1 MANQIKGLTVEIGG
15 DTTKLGKALESVNKK
30 SRDLSS
36 ELGEIN
42 RMLKLDPGNTEL
54 LAQKQQVLAEAISNT
69 TKKLETLKDAEKQVQ
84 EQFEKGEVSEAQ
96 YRSLQREIL
105 ATEKKLDSYNKAL
118 SETAYAARDMGKQT
132 QTAGDKAEEAS
143 REMDKAEESADEMGG
158 SMAEAAKTGVTALTA
173 AATAAVGSIVGL
185 AEATREYRTDQA
197 RLESGFKSNGHS
209 AETAYKTYSKL
220 QGVLGD
226 TGKSVEAATNLSALT
241 KSEEELNRWTTIL
254 IGANG
259 RWNESLPVEALAESS
274 NETIRTGQVTGNLAD
289 AINWAAAENENF
301 GVTMKENI
309 EFTELSQEELE
320 KLTDAQKKEYEARKA
335 QYEEIEAYN
344 QRVAEAT
351 TAEEKFQIALDNCTT
366 SQERQK
372 LVTDTLSDLY
382 LETGENYL
390 EANKDL
396 IKANEAN
403 ERITKSLAEMGEAVE
418 PAVNDFKE
426 LGAEILENMEEPIK
440 SASNWL
446 SNKFIPGLR
455 DFGNW
460 VRTNG
465 PAIGGTVA
473 GVATAVVGFTA
484 ATSAATIATNAQAAA
499 QKALNLV
506 MNANPVGLVL
516 TGITAL
522 TVGIVAYAAAAKD
535 SYEPTQHLTDAE
547 LELLDAANEAA
558 EAFETQQAATEK
570 TMSGIDA
577 QMGRVSDLATEL
589 QGLAD
594 ASGNVQEKDQARVDF
609 ILGQLNEA
617 LGTEYEMVDGV
628 IQQYDELTSSIDEV
642 IASKTVNALLEA
654 GNADY
659 ITALKEE
666 ENAYKAIE
674 TAQKD
679 YDAQLAW
686 TQKKYEEYVA
696 KKKELEADLEAAIAA
711 GDDRERIRLENDI
724 NAKWS
729 AYQNEKDILDEKK
742 ADLQEYEENYKNYRD
757 TILNFEDA
765 QVAAL
770 EGSYQEAQDI
780 LLGKK
785 NAYEDYSGAIDR
797 ETAKVL
803 ETLSNEAEE
812 AREKAEEFRENFEN
826 GVEGYTEEMVEE
838 AEEGYR
844 KAMDAFGEAYD
855 DAFGAGSD
863 AGQGLIDGLLS
874 KQPSLETAAS
884 NMIKNGLM
892 KPQRV
897 ALDSHSPSRKMK
909 EIGHDA
915 GDGLIIGIDEKTP
928 EVAEVARNQ
937 SEAMLKAYE
946 EPSSY
951 TVLRDVVLKDA
962 SRQAQT
968 YQVAAQ
974 ESNGMLE
981 KILEAIKAGQVVV
994 LDGNKLVGGTAQ
1006 RMDKALGL
1014 ERILA
1019 ERGAK

>member
-1 MANQIKGLTVEIGG
+1 MANQIRGLTVEIGG

-105 ATEKKLDSYNKAL
+105 ATEKKLDSYKKAMD
-118 SETAYAARDMGKQT
+118 ETADAARDMGKQT
-132 QTAGDKAEEAS
+132 ETAGDKAEEAS

-158 SMAEAAKTGVTALTA
+158 SMAEAAKTGVTALAA
-173 AATAAVGSIVGL
+173 AATAAVGAIVGL
-185 AEATREYRTDQA
+185 AEGTREYRTEMSKLDAAYQ
-197 RLESGFKSNGHS
+197 SNNFS
-209 AETAYKTYSKL
+209 VETAYGTYSKL
-220 QGVLGD
+220 QGVLGETD
-226 TGKSVEAATNLSALT
+226 QAVEAANHLAALAENEKDLET
-241 KSEEELNRWTTIL
+241 WTTIL
-254 IGANG
+254 TGAYG
-259 RWNESLPVEALAESS
+259 KFGASLPTEGLAEAA
-274 NETIRTGQVTGNLAD
+274 NETVRTGQLTGGLTD
-289 AINWAAAENENF
+289 AINWAADASETF
-301 GVTMKENI
+301 GVKMKENI

-335 QYEEIEAYN
+335 QYEEIQEYN
-344 QRVAEAT
+344 QKVAEAT
-351 TAEEKFQIALDNCTT
+351 TAEEKFQIALDDCTT

-372 LVTDTLSDLY
+372 LITDTLSDLY
-382 LETGENYL
+382 LEAGENYL
-390 EANKDL
+390 EANEDL
-396 IKANEAN
+396 IKANETN

-418 PAVNDFKE
+418 PAVTDFKE

-440 SASNWL
+440 SASNWIR
-446 SNKFIPGLR
+446 NKFIPGLR

-506 MNANPVGLVL
+506 MSASPVGLVL

-522 TVGIVAYAAAAKD
+522 TVGIVAYATAAKD

-547 LELLDAANEAA
+547 LELLDAANQAA
-558 EAFETQQAATEK
+558 EAFDAQREATEK

-577 QMGRVSDLATEL
+577 QMGHVSDLATEL

-617 LGTEYEMVDGV
+617 LGTEYKMVDGV
-628 IQQYDELTSSIDEV
+628 IQKYGELTTSIEEV
-642 IASKTVNALLEA
+642 IKQKTANALLEA

-659 ITALKEE
+659 VKALQEE
-666 ENAYKAIE
+666 AGAMEAVE
-674 TAQKD
+674 LAQKE
-679 YDAQLAW
+679 YDAQLAV
-686 TQKKYEEYVA
+686 TNQKYEEYVA
-696 KKKELEADLEAAIAA
+696 KQAELADDLEQARKE
-711 GDDRERIRLENDI
+711 GNDREMIRLNGI
-724 NAKWS
+724 IGQYGI
-729 AYQNEKDILDEKK
+729 AYQKEKEYLDKKK
-742 ADLQEYEENYKNYRD
+742 ADLEKSLNAYQNYRD
-757 TILNFEDA
+757 TILNYEDA

-770 EGSYQEAQDI
+770 EGNYQEAQDI

-785 NAYEDYSGAIDR
+785 NAYKDYAGTIDR

-803 ETLSNEAEE
+803 NTLYNEAMQAKDEAERFKQNWKDGTDGTFMPLAFGAEE
-812 AREKAEEFRENFEN
+812 AYQAAMAKFQNAYNDAL
-826 GVEGYTEEMVEE
+826 GV
-838 AEEGYR
+838 
-844 KAMDAFGEAYD
+844 GE
-855 DAFGAGSD
+855 D

-874 KQPSLETAAS
+874 KQPSLESAATS
-884 NMIKNGLM
+884 MIKDGLM

-937 SEAMLKAYE
+937 SEAMLEAYE

-951 TVLRDVVLKDA
+951 TVLRDVALKDA

>member
-54 LAQKQQVLAEAISNT
+54 LAQKQQVLTEAISNT

-105 ATEKKLDSYNKAL
+105 ATEKKLDSYKKAMD
-118 SETAYAARDMGKQT
+118 ETANAARDMGKQT
-132 QTAGDKAEEAS
+132 ETAGDKAEEAS

-158 SMAEAAKTGVTALTA
+158 SMAEAAKTGVTALAA
-173 AATAAVGSIVGL
+173 AATAAVGAIVGL
-185 AEATREYRTDQA
+185 AEGTREYRTEMSKLDAAYQ
-197 RLESGFKSNGHS
+197 SNNFS
-209 AETAYKTYSKL
+209 AETAYGTYSKL
-220 QGVLGD
+220 QGVLGETD
-226 TGKSVEAATNLSALT
+226 QAVEAANHLAALAENEKDLET
-241 KSEEELNRWTTIL
+241 WTTIL
-254 IGANG
+254 TGAYG
-259 RWNESLPVEALAESS
+259 KFGASLPTEGLAEAA
-274 NETIRTGQVTGNLAD
+274 NETVRTGQLTGGLTD
-289 AINWAAAENENF
+289 AINWAADASETF
-301 GVTMKENI
+301 GVKMKENI

-335 QYEEIEAYN
+335 QYEEIQEYN
-344 QRVAEAT
+344 QKVAEAT

-372 LVTDTLSDLY
+372 LITDTLSDLY
-382 LETGENYL
+382 LEAGENYL
-390 EANKDL
+390 EANEDL

-418 PAVNDFKE
+418 PAVTDFKE

-440 SASNWL
+440 SASNWIR
-446 SNKFIPGLR
+446 NKFIPGLR

-506 MNANPVGLVL
+506 MNASPVGLVL

-522 TVGIVAYAAAAKD
+522 TVGIVAYATAAKD

-577 QMGRVSDLATEL
+577 QMGHVSDLATEL

-594 ASGNVQEKDQARVDF
+594 ASGKVQEKDQARVDF

-617 LGTEYEMVDGV
+617 LGTEYKMVDGV
-628 IQQYDELTSSIDEV
+628 IKQYDTLTASIEEV
-642 IASKTVNALLEA
+642 IQKKTANALLEA
-654 GNADY
+654 ANADY
-659 ITALKEE
+659 ITALQNEAT
-666 ENAYKAIE
+666 AYEAVE
-674 TAQKD
+674 LAQKN
-679 YDAQLAW
+679 YDAQLDLTQEKYQTYLDKNKEYQDAIVSGLYDADSLASFKQRAQDAW
-686 TQKKYEEYVA
+686 DIYYKEMGTLGEVQATLYETQDVYR
-696 KKKELEADLEAAIAA
+696 D
-711 GDDRERIRLENDI
+711 
-724 NAKWS
+724 
-729 AYQNEKDILDEKK
+729 
-742 ADLQEYEENYKNYRD
+742 YRD
-757 TILNFEDA
+757 TILNYEDA

-785 NAYEDYSGAIDR
+785 NAYADYSAAIDR

-803 ETLSNEAEE
+803 KTLGDEAED
-812 AREKAEEFRENFEN
+812 ARLKAEEFRKNWED
-826 GVEGYTEEMVEE
+826 GVDGYTEEMVEE
-838 AEEGYR
+838 AENGY
-844 KAMDAFGEAYD
+844 KEAMGKFQNAYNDAYGI
-855 DAFGAGSD
+855 GGD

-874 KQPSLETAAS
+874 KKPYLESAS
-884 NMIKNGLM
+884 TFMLKDGML
-892 KPQRV
+892 K
-897 ALDSHSPSRKMK
+897 PSRKAIDSNSPSKKMMD
-909 EIGHDA
+909 IGHDA

-937 SEAMLKAYE
+937 SEAMLEAYE

-951 TVLRDVVLKDA
+951 TVLRDVALKDA

>member
-105 ATEKKLDSYNKAL
+105 ATEKKLDSYKKAMD
-118 SETAYAARDMGKQT
+118 ETANAARDMGKQT
-132 QTAGDKAEEAS
+132 ETAGDKAEEAS

-158 SMAEAAKTGVTALTA
+158 SMAEAAKTGATALAA
-173 AATAAVGSIVGL
+173 AATAAVGAIVGL
-185 AEATREYRTDQA
+185 AEGTREYRTEMSKLDAAYQ
-197 RLESGFKSNGHS
+197 SSNFS
-209 AETAYKTYSKL
+209 AETAYGTYSKL
-220 QGVLGD
+220 QGVLGETD
-226 TGKSVEAATNLSALT
+226 QAVEAANHLAALAENEKDLET
-241 KSEEELNRWTTIL
+241 WTTIL
-254 IGANG
+254 TGAYG
-259 RWNESLPVEALAESS
+259 KFGASLPTEGLAEAA
-274 NETIRTGQVTGNLAD
+274 NETVRTGQLTGGLTD
-289 AINWAAAENENF
+289 AINWAADASETF
-301 GVTMKENI
+301 GVKMKENI

-335 QYEEIEAYN
+335 QYEEIQEYN
-344 QRVAEAT
+344 QKVAEAT

-372 LVTDTLSDLY
+372 LITDTLSDLY
-382 LETGENYL
+382 LEAGENYL

-418 PAVNDFKE
+418 PAVTDFKE

-440 SASNWL
+440 SASQWL
-446 SNKFIPGLR
+446 RNTFIPGLR

-473 GVATAVVGFTA
+473 GVTTAVVGFTA
-484 ATSAATIATNAQAAA
+484 AVSAATIATKAQETA
-499 QKALNLV
+499 QKALDLV
-506 MNANPVGLVL
+506 MKANPLALVI
-516 TGITAL
+516 TGMAAL
-522 TVGIVAYAAAAKD
+522 TVGIVAYASAAKD

-547 LELLDAANEAA
+547 LELLDAANKAA

-577 QMGRVSDLATEL
+577 QMSHVSDLAAEL

-617 LGTEYEMVDGV
+617 LGTEYKMVDGV
-628 IQQYDELTSSIDEV
+628 IQQYDELTTSIEEV
-642 IASKTVNALLEA
+642 IKQKTANALLEA

-659 ITALKEE
+659 VKALQEE
-666 ENAYKAIE
+666 AGAMEAVE
-674 TAQKD
+674 LAQKD
-679 YDAQLAW
+679 YDAQLAL
-686 TQKKYEEYVA
+686 TNQKYEEYVA
-696 KKKELEADLEAAIAA
+696 KQVELADDLEQARKE
-711 GDDRERIRLENDI
+711 GNDREMIRIQGTI
-724 NAKWS
+724 G
-729 AYQNEKDILDEKK
+729 AYGMAWEEEKK
-742 ADLQEYEENYKNYRD
+742 ILEGKKAALEEAEGNYQNYRD

-785 NAYEDYSGAIDR
+785 NAYADYSAAIDR

-803 ETLSNEAEE
+803 KTLGDEAED
-812 AREKAEEFRENFEN
+812 ARLKAEEFRKNWED
-826 GVEGYTEEMVEE
+826 GVDGYTEEMVEE
-838 AEEGYR
+838 AENGY
-844 KAMDAFGEAYD
+844 KEAMGKFQNAYD
-855 DAFGAGSD
+855 DAYGIGGD

-874 KQPSLETAAS
+874 KQPSLENAS
-884 NMIKNGLM
+884 TSMIKNGLL

-897 ALDSHSPSRKMK
+897 ALDSHSPSRETK

-937 SEAMLKAYE
+937 SEAMLEAYE

-951 TVLRDVVLKDA
+951 TVLRDVAVKDA

>member
-105 ATEKKLDSYNKAL
+105 ATEKKLDSYKKAMD
-118 SETAYAARDMGKQT
+118 ETANAARDMGKQT
-132 QTAGDKAEEAS
+132 ETAGDKAEEAS

-158 SMAEAAKTGVTALTA
+158 SMAEAAKTGVTALAA
-173 AATAAVGSIVGL
+173 AATAAVGAIVGL
-185 AEATREYRTDQA
+185 AEGTREYRTEMSKLDAAYQ
-197 RLESGFKSNGHS
+197 SNNFS
-209 AETAYKTYSKL
+209 AETAYGTYSKL
-220 QGVLGD
+220 QGVLGETD
-226 TGKSVEAATNLSALT
+226 QAVEAANHLAALAENEKDLET
-241 KSEEELNRWTTIL
+241 WTTIL
-254 IGANG
+254 TGAYG
-259 RWNESLPVEALAESS
+259 KFGASLPTEGLAEAA
-274 NETIRTGQVTGNLAD
+274 NETVRTGQVTGNLAD

-335 QYEEIEAYN
+335 QYEEIQEYN
-344 QRVAEAT
+344 QKVAEAT

-418 PAVNDFKE
+418 PAVTDFKE

-440 SASNWL
+440 SASQWL
-446 SNKFIPGLR
+446 RNTFIPGLR

-506 MNANPVGLVL
+506 MNASPVGLVL

-522 TVGIVAYAAAAKD
+522 TVGIVAYATAAKD

-547 LELLDAANEAA
+547 LELLDAANQAA

-577 QMGRVSDLATEL
+577 QMGHVSDLATEL

-594 ASGNVQEKDQARVDF
+594 ASGKVQEKDQARVDF

-617 LGTEYEMVDGV
+617 LGTEYKMVDGV
-628 IQQYDELTSSIDEV
+628 IKQYDTLTASIEEV
-642 IASKTVNALLEA
+642 IQKKTANALLEA
-654 GNADY
+654 ANADY
-659 ITALKEE
+659 ITALQNEAT
-666 ENAYKAIE
+666 AYEAVE
-674 TAQKD
+674 LAQKN
-679 YDAQLAW
+679 YDAQLDLTQEKYQTYLDKNKEYQDAIVSGLYDADSLASFKQRAQDAW
-686 TQKKYEEYVA
+686 DIYYKEMGTLGEVQATLYETQDVYR
-696 KKKELEADLEAAIAA
+696 D
-711 GDDRERIRLENDI
+711 
-724 NAKWS
+724 
-729 AYQNEKDILDEKK
+729 
-742 ADLQEYEENYKNYRD
+742 YRD
-757 TILNFEDA
+757 TILNYEDA

-785 NAYEDYSGAIDR
+785 NAYADYSAAIDR

-803 ETLSNEAEE
+803 KTLGDEAED
-812 AREKAEEFRENFEN
+812 ARLKAEEFRKNWED
-826 GVEGYTEEMVEE
+826 GVDGYTEEMVEE
-838 AEEGYR
+838 AENGY
-844 KAMDAFGEAYD
+844 KEAMGKFQNAYNDAYGI
-855 DAFGAGSD
+855 GGD

-874 KQPSLETAAS
+874 KQPSLESAATS
-884 NMIKNGLM
+884 MIKDGLM

-937 SEAMLKAYE
+937 SEAMLEAYE

-951 TVLRDVVLKDA
+951 TVLRDVALKDA

-1019 ERGAK
+1019 ERRAK

>member
-54 LAQKQQVLAEAISNT
+54 LAQKQQVLTEAISNT
-69 TKKLETLKDAEKQVQ
+69 TKKLDTLKDAEKQVQ

-105 ATEKKLDSYNKAL
+105 ATEKKLDSYKKAMD
-118 SETAYAARDMGKQT
+118 ETANAARDMGKQT
-132 QTAGDKAEEAS
+132 ETAGDKAEEAS

-158 SMAEAAKTGVTALTA
+158 SMAEAAKTGVTALAA
-173 AATAAVGSIVGL
+173 AATAAVGAIVGL
-185 AEATREYRTDQA
+185 AEGTREYRTEMAKLDAAYQ
-197 RLESGFKSNGHS
+197 SNNFS
-209 AETAYKTYSKL
+209 AETAYGTYSKL
-220 QGVLGD
+220 QGVLGETD
-226 TGKSVEAATNLSALT
+226 QAVEAANHLAALAENEKDLET
-241 KSEEELNRWTTIL
+241 WTTIL
-254 IGANG
+254 TGAYG
-259 RWNESLPVEALAESS
+259 KFGASLPTEGLAEAA
-274 NETIRTGQVTGNLAD
+274 NETVRTGQLTGGLTD
-289 AINWAAAENENF
+289 AINWAADASETF
-301 GVTMKENI
+301 GVKMKENI

-335 QYEEIEAYN
+335 QYEEIQEYN
-344 QRVAEAT
+344 QKVAEAT

-372 LVTDTLSDLY
+372 LITDTLSDLY
-382 LETGENYL
+382 LEAGENYL
-390 EANKDL
+390 EANEDL
-396 IKANEAN
+396 IKANKAN

-418 PAVNDFKE
+418 PAVTDFKE

-440 SASNWL
+440 SVSNWL

-506 MNANPVGLVL
+506 MSASPVGLVL

-522 TVGIVAYAAAAKD
+522 TVGIVAYATAAKD

-547 LELLDAANEAA
+547 LELLDAANQAA
-558 EAFETQQAATEK
+558 EAFDAQREATEK

-577 QMGRVSDLATEL
+577 QMGHVSDLATEL

-594 ASGNVQEKDQARVDF
+594 ASGNVQAKDQARVDF

-617 LGTEYEMVDGV
+617 LGTEYKMVDGV
-628 IQQYDELTSSIDEV
+628 IQRYDELSASVEKV
-642 IASKTVNALLEA
+642 IEKKTVNALLEA

-659 ITALKEE
+659 ITALQEE
-666 ENAYKAIE
+666 EGAYKAIG

-679 YDAQLAW
+679 YDAQLAL
-686 TQKKYEEYVA
+686 TQEKY
-696 KKKELEADLEAAIAA
+696 
-711 GDDRERIRLENDI
+711 
-724 NAKWS
+724 
-729 AYQNEKDILDEKK
+729 
-742 ADLQEYEENYKNYRD
+742 QEYLAKNKEYQDAIVEGMLDADALASLKQQTDDALEEHRKQMEELGKKQATLNKAKDDYKAYRD
-757 TILNFEDA
+757 TILEYEDA
-765 QVAAL
+765 ITASMDENYA
-770 EGSYQEAQDI
+770 EAKDI
-780 LLGKK
+780 LLNKQ
-785 NAYEDYSGAIDR
+785 NDYEMFSGVIDR
-797 ETAKVL
+797 ETAK
-803 ETLSNEAEE
+803 TLKTLYDEAVQAGIEAEKFNKNWNNGTEGMFQPIALGAEDAYGE
-812 AREKAEEFRENFEN
+812 AMSKFANAYADAMGVGLDLGAGIKDGMESQRKSLLEKAA
-826 GVEGYTEEMVEE
+826 GMISS
-838 AEEGYR
+838 AIS
-844 KAMDAFGEAYD
+844 AMR
-855 DAFGAGSD
+855 
-863 AGQGLIDGLLS
+863 Q
-874 KQPSLETAAS
+874 AA
-884 NMIKNGLM
+884 
-892 KPQRV
+892 
-897 ALDSHSPSRKMK
+897 DSHSPSRKTK

-937 SEAMLKAYE
+937 SEAMLEAYE

-951 TVLRDVVLKDA
+951 TVLRDVALKDA

>member
-118 SETAYAARDMGKQT
+118 SETADAARDMGKQT

>member
-105 ATEKKLDSYNKAL
+105 ATEKKLDSYKKAMD
-118 SETAYAARDMGKQT
+118 ETANAARDMGKQT
-132 QTAGDKAEEAS
+132 ETAGDKAEEAS

-158 SMAEAAKTGVTALTA
+158 SMAEAAKTGATALAA
-173 AATAAVGSIVGL
+173 AATAAVGAIVGL

-335 QYEEIEAYN
+335 QYEEIQEYN
-344 QRVAEAT
+344 QKVAEAT

-372 LVTDTLSDLY
+372 LITDTLSDLY
-382 LETGENYL
+382 LEAGENYL
-390 EANKDL
+390 EANEDL

-418 PAVNDFKE
+418 PAVTDFKE

-440 SASNWL
+440 SASQWL
-446 SNKFIPGLR
+446 RNTFIPGLR

-506 MNANPVGLVL
+506 MSASPVGLVL

-522 TVGIVAYAAAAKD
+522 TVGIVAYATAAKD

-547 LELLDAANEAA
+547 LELLDAANQAA
-558 EAFETQQAATEK
+558 EAFDAQREATEK

-577 QMGRVSDLATEL
+577 QMGHVSDLATEL

-617 LGTEYEMVDGV
+617 LGTEYKMVDGV
-628 IQQYDELTSSIDEV
+628 IQKYGELTTSIEEV
-642 IASKTVNALLEA
+642 IKQKTANALLEA

-659 ITALKEE
+659 VKALQEEADAMEAVEIAQKEYDALLQETNKAREEYNTRMISLQKEYDAAMARSDYAAADALVNEKNRMEDGVEALEASLKEKGD
-666 ENAYKAIE
+666 N
-674 TAQKD
+674 
-679 YDAQLAW
+679 L
-686 TQKKYEEYVA
+686 KKYQ
-696 KKKELEADLEAAIAA
+696 D
-711 GDDRERIRLENDI
+711 
-724 NAKWS
+724 
-729 AYQNEKDILDEKK
+729 Q
-742 ADLQEYEENYKNYRD
+742 YKNYRD
-757 TILNFEDA
+757 TILNYEDA

-785 NAYEDYSGAIDR
+785 NAYEDYSAAIDR

-803 ETLSNEAEE
+803 KTLADEAED
-812 AREKAEEFRENFEN
+812 ARLKAEEMKKNWAGGAAGFSYDF
-826 GVEGYTEEMVEE
+826 VVE
-838 AEEGYR
+838 AENAYKE
-844 KAMDAFGEAYD
+844 AMGKFQNAYNDAYGI
-855 DAFGAGSD
+855 GGD

-874 KQPSLETAAS
+874 KQPSLESAATS
-884 NMIKNGLM
+884 MIKDGLM

-937 SEAMLKAYE
+937 SEAMLEAYE

-951 TVLRDVVLKDA
+951 TVLRDVALKDA

>member
-105 ATEKKLDSYNKAL
+105 ATEKKLDSYKKAMD
-118 SETAYAARDMGKQT
+118 ETANAARDMGKQT
-132 QTAGDKAEEAS
+132 ETAGDKAEEAS

-158 SMAEAAKTGVTALTA
+158 SMAEAAKTGVTALAA
-173 AATAAVGSIVGL
+173 AATAAVGAIVGL
-185 AEATREYRTDQA
+185 AEGTREYRTEMSKLDAAYQ
-197 RLESGFKSNGHS
+197 SNNFS
-209 AETAYKTYSKL
+209 AETAYGTYSKL
-220 QGVLGD
+220 QGVLGETD
-226 TGKSVEAATNLSALT
+226 QAVEAANHLAALAENEKDLET
-241 KSEEELNRWTTIL
+241 WTTIL
-254 IGANG
+254 TGAYG
-259 RWNESLPVEALAESS
+259 KFGASLPTEGLAEAA
-274 NETIRTGQVTGNLAD
+274 NETVRTGQLTGGLTD
-289 AINWAAAENENF
+289 AINWAADASETF
-301 GVTMKENI
+301 GVKMKENI

-335 QYEEIEAYN
+335 QYEEIEEYN
-344 QRVAEAT
+344 QKVAEAT

-372 LVTDTLSDLY
+372 LITDTLSDLY
-382 LETGENYL
+382 LEAGENYL
-390 EANKDL
+390 EANEDL

-418 PAVNDFKE
+418 PAVTDFKE

-440 SASNWL
+440 SASQWL
-446 SNKFIPGLR
+446 RNTFIPGLR

-506 MNANPVGLVL
+506 MNASPVGLVL

-522 TVGIVAYAAAAKD
+522 TVGIVAYATAAKD

-577 QMGRVSDLATEL
+577 QMSRVSDLATEL

-594 ASGNVQEKDQARVDF
+594 ASGKVQEKDQARVDF

-628 IQQYDELTSSIDEV
+628 IKQYDTLTASIEEV
-642 IASKTVNALLEA
+642 IQKKTANALLEA
-654 GNADY
+654 ANADY
-659 ITALKEE
+659 ITALQNEAT
-666 ENAYKAIE
+666 AYEAVE
-674 TAQKD
+674 LAQKN
-679 YDAQLAW
+679 YDAQLDLTQEKYQTYLDKNKEYQDAIVSGLYDADSLASFKQRAQDAW
-686 TQKKYEEYVA
+686 DIYYKEMGTLGEVQATLYETQDVYR
-696 KKKELEADLEAAIAA
+696 D
-711 GDDRERIRLENDI
+711 
-724 NAKWS
+724 
-729 AYQNEKDILDEKK
+729 
-742 ADLQEYEENYKNYRD
+742 YRD
-757 TILNFEDA
+757 TILNYEDA

-785 NAYEDYSGAIDR
+785 NAYADYSAAIDR

-803 ETLSNEAEE
+803 KTLGDEAED
-812 AREKAEEFRENFEN
+812 ARLKAEEFRKNWED
-826 GVEGYTEEMVEE
+826 GVDGYTEEMVEE
-838 AEEGYR
+838 AENGY
-844 KAMDAFGEAYD
+844 KEAMGKFQNAYD
-855 DAFGAGSD
+855 DAYGIGGD

-874 KQPSLETAAS
+874 KQPSLENAS
-884 NMIKNGLM
+884 TSMIKNGLL

-897 ALDSHSPSRKMK
+897 ALDSHSPSRKTR

-937 SEAMLKAYE
+937 SEAMLEAYE

-951 TVLRDVVLKDA
+951 TVLRDVAIKDA

>member
-1 MANQIKGLTVEIGG
+1 MANQSKGLTVEIGG

-105 ATEKKLDSYNKAL
+105 ATEKKLDSYKKAMD
-118 SETAYAARDMGKQT
+118 ETANAARDMGKQT
-132 QTAGDKAEEAS
+132 ETAGDKAEEAS

-158 SMAEAAKTGVTALTA
+158 SMAEAAKTGVTALA
-173 AATAAVGSIVGL
+173 AAAAAAVGAIVGL
-185 AEATREYRTDQA
+185 AEGTREYRTEMAKLDAAYQ
-197 RLESGFKSNGHS
+197 SNNFS
-209 AETAYKTYSKL
+209 AETAYGTYSKL
-220 QGVLGD
+220 QGVLGETD
-226 TGKSVEAATNLSALT
+226 QAVEAANHLAALAKNEKDLET
-241 KSEEELNRWTTIL
+241 WTTIL
-254 IGANG
+254 TGAYG
-259 RWNESLPVEALAESS
+259 KFGASLPTEGLAEAA
-274 NETIRTGQVTGNLAD
+274 NETVRTGQLTGGLTD
-289 AINWAAAENENF
+289 AINWAADASETF
-301 GVTMKENI
+301 GVKMKENI
-309 EFTELSQEELE
+309 EFTELSQKELE
-320 KLTDAQKKEYEARKA
+320 KLTDAQREEYEARKA
-335 QYEEIEAYN
+335 QYEEIEDYN
-344 QRVAEAT
+344 RQVAEAT
-351 TAEEKFQIALDNCTT
+351 SAEEKFQIALDECTT

-372 LVTDTLSDLY
+372 LITDTLSNLY
-382 LETGENYL
+382 LEAGENYL
-390 EANKDL
+390 EANEDL
-396 IKANEAN
+396 IKANETN
-403 ERITKSLAEMGEAVE
+403 ERITKSLAEMGDAVE

-440 SASNWL
+440 SASQWIRNT
-446 SNKFIPGLR
+446 FIPGLR

-465 PAIGGTVA
+465 PVIAGTLA
-473 GVATAVVGFTA
+473 TVATAMVGIVA
-484 ATSAATIATNAQAAA
+484 ATEGVAKAK
-499 QKALNLV
+499 KALDLV
-506 MNANPVGLVL
+506 LSASPVGLVL

-522 TVGIVAYAAAAKD
+522 TAGIIAYAAAAKD

-547 LELLDAANEAA
+547 LELLDAANKAA

-577 QMGRVSDLATEL
+577 QMGHVSDLATEL

-628 IQQYDELTSSIDEV
+628 IQKYDELTTSIEEV
-642 IASKTVNALLEA
+642 IKQKTANALLEA

-659 ITALKEE
+659 VKALQEE
-666 ENAYKAIE
+666 AGAYEAVE
-674 TAQKD
+674 LAQKD
-679 YDAQLAW
+679 YDSQLAL
-686 TQKKYEEYVA
+686 TNQKYEEYIA
-696 KKKELEADLEAAIAA
+696 KKLELEDDLEQARKE
-711 GDDRERIRLENDI
+711 GNDREMIRIQGTIGQYGRV
-724 NAKWS
+724 W
-729 AYQNEKDILDEKK
+729 NEEKKILDEKK
-742 ADLQEYEENYKNYRD
+742 LALEEAERNYQNYRD
-757 TILNFEDA
+757 TILNYEDA

-785 NAYEDYSGAIDR
+785 NAYEDYSAAIDR

-803 ETLSNEAEE
+803 KTLADEAED
-812 AREKAEEFRENFEN
+812 ARLKAEEMKKNWAGGAAGFSYDF
-826 GVEGYTEEMVEE
+826 VVE
-838 AEEGYR
+838 AENAYKE
-844 KAMDAFGEAYD
+844 AMGKFQNAYNDAYGI
-855 DAFGAGSD
+855 GGD

-874 KQPSLETAAS
+874 KQSSLESAAT
-884 NMIKNGLM
+884 NIIKNGLL

-897 ALDSHSPSRKMK
+897 ALDSHSPSRKMMA
-909 EIGHDA
+909 IGHDA
-915 GDGLIIGIDEKTP
+915 GDGLIIGIDDKTP
-928 EVAEVARNQ
+928 GVVAASKRQ
-937 SEAMLKAYE
+937 SEAMLDAYE

-951 TVLRDVVLKDA
+951 TVFRDVALKDA

>member
-105 ATEKKLDSYNKAL
+105 ATEKKLDSYKKAMD
-118 SETAYAARDMGKQT
+118 ETANAARDMGKQT
-132 QTAGDKAEEAS
+132 ETAGDKAEEAS
-143 REMDKAEESADEMGG
+143 REMDKAEESADQMGG
-158 SMAEAAKTGVTALTA
+158 SMAEAAKTGVTALA
-173 AATAAVGSIVGL
+173 AAAAAAVGAIVGL
-185 AEATREYRTDQA
+185 AEGTREYRTEMSKLDAAYQ
-197 RLESGFKSNGHS
+197 SNNFS
-209 AETAYKTYSKL
+209 AETAYGTYSKL
-220 QGVLGD
+220 QGVLGETD
-226 TGKSVEAATNLSALT
+226 QAVEAANHLAALAENEKDLET
-241 KSEEELNRWTTIL
+241 WTTIL
-254 IGANG
+254 TGAYG
-259 RWNESLPVEALAESS
+259 KFGASLPTEGLAEAA
-274 NETIRTGQVTGNLAD
+274 NETVRTGQLTGGLTD
-289 AINWAAAENENF
+289 AINWAADASETF
-301 GVTMKENI
+301 GVKMKENI

-335 QYEEIEAYN
+335 QYEEIQEYN
-344 QRVAEAT
+344 QKVAEAT

-418 PAVNDFKE
+418 PAVTDFKE

-440 SASNWL
+440 SASNWIR
-446 SNKFIPGLR
+446 NKFIPGLR

-506 MNANPVGLVL
+506 MSASPVGLVL

-522 TVGIVAYAAAAKD
+522 TVGIVAYATAAKD

-577 QMGRVSDLATEL
+577 QMSRVSDLAAEL

-594 ASGNVQEKDQARVDF
+594 ASGKVQEKDQARVDF

-628 IQQYDELTSSIDEV
+628 IKQYDTLTASIEEV
-642 IASKTVNALLEA
+642 IQKKTANALLEA
-654 GNADY
+654 ANADY
-659 ITALKEE
+659 ITALQNEAT
-666 ENAYKAIE
+666 AYEAVE
-674 TAQKD
+674 LAQKN
-679 YDAQLAW
+679 YDAQLDLTQEKYQTYLDKNKEYQDAIVSGLYDADSLASFKQRAQDAW
-686 TQKKYEEYVA
+686 DIYYKEMGTLGEVQATLYETQDVYR
-696 KKKELEADLEAAIAA
+696 D
-711 GDDRERIRLENDI
+711 
-724 NAKWS
+724 
-729 AYQNEKDILDEKK
+729 
-742 ADLQEYEENYKNYRD
+742 YRD
-757 TILNFEDA
+757 TILNYEDA

-785 NAYEDYSGAIDR
+785 NAYADYSAAIDR

-803 ETLSNEAEE
+803 KTLGDEAED
-812 AREKAEEFRENFEN
+812 ARLKAEEFRKNWED
-826 GVEGYTEEMVEE
+826 GVDGYTEEMVEE
-838 AEEGYR
+838 AENGY
-844 KAMDAFGEAYD
+844 KEAMGKFQNAYD
-855 DAFGAGSD
+855 DAYGIGGD

-874 KQPSLETAAS
+874 KQPSLENAS
-884 NMIKNGLM
+884 TSMIKNGLL

-897 ALDSHSPSRKMK
+897 ALDSHSPSKETK
-909 EIGHDA
+909 EIGYDA
-915 GDGLIIGIDEKTP
+915 SDGLIIAVKEKTP
-928 EVAEVARNQ
+928 EVAEVAREQ
-937 SEAMLKAYE
+937 SEAMLEAYE

-951 TVLRDVVLKDA
+951 TVLQDVALKDA

-994 LDGNKLVGGTAQ
+994 LDGNRLVGGTAQ

>member
-54 LAQKQQVLAEAISNT
+54 LAQKQQVLAEAIYNT
-69 TKKLETLKDAEKQVQ
+69 TKKLDTLKDAEKQVQ

-105 ATEKKLDSYNKAL
+105 AMEKKMDSYKKAMD
-118 SETAYAARDMGKQT
+118 ETADAARDMGKQT
-132 QTAGDKAEEAS
+132 ETAGDKAEEAS

-158 SMAEAAKTGVTALTA
+158 SMAEAAKTGVTALA
-173 AATAAVGSIVGL
+173 AAAAAAVGAIVGL
-185 AEATREYRTDQA
+185 AEGTREYRTEMSKLDAAYQ
-197 RLESGFKSNGHS
+197 SNNFS
-209 AETAYKTYSKL
+209 AETAYGAYSKL
-220 QGVLGD
+220 QGVLGETD
-226 TGKSVEAATNLSALT
+226 QAVEAANHLAALAKNEKDLET
-241 KSEEELNRWTTIL
+241 WTTIL
-254 IGANG
+254 TGAYG
-259 RWNESLPVEALAESS
+259 KFGASLPTEGLAEAA
-274 NETIRTGQVTGNLAD
+274 NETVRTGQLTGGLTD
-289 AINWAAAENENF
+289 AINWAADASETF
-301 GVTMKENI
+301 GVKMKENI
-309 EFTELSQEELE
+309 EFTELSQKELE

-335 QYEEIEAYN
+335 QYEEIQEYN
-344 QRVAEAT
+344 QKVAEAT

-372 LVTDTLSDLY
+372 LITDTLSDLY
-382 LETGENYL
+382 LEAGENYL
-390 EANKDL
+390 EANEDL

-418 PAVNDFKE
+418 PAVTDFKE

-440 SASNWL
+440 SASNWIR
-446 SNKFIPGLR
+446 NKFIPGLR

-506 MNANPVGLVL
+506 MSASPVGLVL

-522 TVGIVAYAAAAKD
+522 TVGIVAYATAAKD
-535 SYEPTQHLTDAE
+535 SFEPTQHLTDAE

-577 QMGRVSDLATEL
+577 QMSRVSDLATEL

-594 ASGNVQEKDQARVDF
+594 ASGKVREKDQARADF

-628 IQQYDELTSSIDEV
+628 IKQYDTLTASIEEV
-642 IASKTVNALLEA
+642 IQKKTANALLEA
-654 GNADY
+654 ANADY
-659 ITALKEE
+659 ITALQNEAT
-666 ENAYKAIE
+666 AYEAVE
-674 TAQKD
+674 LAQKN
-679 YDAQLAW
+679 YDAQLDLTQEKYQTYLDKNKEYQDAIVSGLYDADSLASFKQRAQDAW
-686 TQKKYEEYVA
+686 DIYYKEMGVLGETQSKLNEA
-696 KKKELEADLEAAIAA
+696 KD
-711 GDDRERIRLENDI
+711 
-724 NAKWS
+724 
-729 AYQNEKDILDEKK
+729 AYRG
-742 ADLQEYEENYKNYRD
+742 YRD
-757 TILNFEDA
+757 TILNYEDA

-785 NAYEDYSGAIDR
+785 NAYEDYSAAIDR

-803 ETLSNEAEE
+803 NTLYNEAMQAKDEAERFKQNWKDGTDGTFMPLAFGAEE
-812 AREKAEEFRENFEN
+812 AYQAAMAKFQNAYNDAL
-826 GVEGYTEEMVEE
+826 GV
-838 AEEGYR
+838 
-844 KAMDAFGEAYD
+844 GE
-855 DAFGAGSD
+855 D

-874 KQPSLETAAS
+874 KQPSLENAS
-884 NMIKNGLM
+884 TSMIKNGLL

-937 SEAMLKAYE
+937 SEAILEAYE

-951 TVLRDVVLKDA
+951 TVLRDVAVKDA

-968 YQVAAQ
+968 YKATEQ
-974 ESNGMLE
+974 ESDGMLE

-1019 ERGAK
+1019 ERRAK

>member
-105 ATEKKLDSYNKAL
+105 ATEKKLDSYKKAMD
-118 SETAYAARDMGKQT
+118 ETANAARDMGKQT
-132 QTAGDKAEEAS
+132 ETAGDKAEEAS

-158 SMAEAAKTGVTALTA
+158 SMAEAAKTGVTALAA
-173 AATAAVGSIVGL
+173 AATAAVGAIVGL
-185 AEATREYRTDQA
+185 AEGTREYRTEMSKLDAAYQ
-197 RLESGFKSNGHS
+197 SNNFS
-209 AETAYKTYSKL
+209 AETAYGTYSKL
-220 QGVLGD
+220 QGVLGETD
-226 TGKSVEAATNLSALT
+226 QAVEAANHLAALAENEKDLET
-241 KSEEELNRWTTIL
+241 WTTIL
-254 IGANG
+254 TGAYG
-259 RWNESLPVEALAESS
+259 KFGASLPTEGLAEAA
-274 NETIRTGQVTGNLAD
+274 NETARTGQLTGGLTD
-289 AINWAAAENENF
+289 AINWAADASETF
-301 GVTMKENI
+301 GVKMKENI
-309 EFTELSQEELE
+309 EFTELSQKELE
-320 KLTDAQKKEYEARKA
+320 KLTDAQREEYEARKA

-351 TAEEKFQIALDNCTT
+351 SAEEKFQIALDNCTT

-372 LVTDTLSDLY
+372 LITDTLSDLY
-382 LETGENYL
+382 LEAGENYL
-390 EANKDL
+390 EANEDL

-418 PAVNDFKE
+418 PAVTDFKE

-440 SASNWL
+440 SASQWL
-446 SNKFIPGLR
+446 RNTFIPGLR

-499 QKALNLV
+499 QKALNLA
-506 MNANPVGLVL
+506 MSASPVGLVL

-522 TVGIVAYAAAAKD
+522 TVGIVAYATAAKD

-547 LELLDAANEAA
+547 LELLDAANQAA

-577 QMGRVSDLATEL
+577 QMGHVSDLATEL

-594 ASGNVQEKDQARVDF
+594 ASGKVQEKDQARVDF

-617 LGTEYEMVDGV
+617 LGTEYKMVDGV
-628 IQQYDELTSSIDEV
+628 IQKYGELTSSIDEV
-642 IASKTVNALLEA
+642 IAAKTVNALLEA

-659 ITALKEE
+659 ITALQNE
-666 ENAYKAIE
+666 E
-674 TAQKD
+674 TAYEAVRLAQKN
-679 YDAQLAW
+679 YDAQLDLTQEKYQTYLDKNKEYQDAIVSGLYDADSLASFKQRAQDAW
-686 TQKKYEEYVA
+686 DIYYKEMGVLGETQSKLNEA
-696 KKKELEADLEAAIAA
+696 KD
-711 GDDRERIRLENDI
+711 
-724 NAKWS
+724 
-729 AYQNEKDILDEKK
+729 AYRD
-742 ADLQEYEENYKNYRD
+742 YRD
-757 TILNFEDA
+757 TILNYEDA

-785 NAYEDYSGAIDR
+785 NAYEDYSAAIDR

-803 ETLSNEAEE
+803 NTLYNEAMQAKDEAERFKQNWKDGTDGTFMPLAVGAEE
-812 AREKAEEFRENFEN
+812 AYQAAMAKFQNAYNDAL
-826 GVEGYTEEMVEE
+826 GV
-838 AEEGYR
+838 
-844 KAMDAFGEAYD
+844 GE
-855 DAFGAGSD
+855 D

-874 KQPSLETAAS
+874 KQPSLESAATS
-884 NMIKNGLM
+884 MIKDGLM

-937 SEAMLKAYE
+937 SEAMLEAYE

-951 TVLRDVVLKDA
+951 TVLRDVALKDA

-981 KILEAIKAGQVVV
+981 KILEAIKEGQVVV

-1006 RMDKALGL
+1006 RMDKALGM